1 MRFSLWLP
9 ANRPWSNLS
18 TLAIHAEQSGWS
30 GIWLADHFM
39 PNTPEPNTDPMGE
52 VMAQLAALA
61 ATVPRVRIGPL
72 VLGNTYRHPAV
83 VAKAAAAIDEISG
96 GRFVLGIGAGWQVNE
111 HEAFGI
117 ELGSVKER
125 LAWFREACQV
135 LQSLRDEEV
144 TTFDGSRY
152 QLRDASLNPKPAGP
166 LPILIGASGEKVMPK
181 IVAQYADEWN
191 CWARPDT
198 FAHKSSVMSAAC
210 EARDRSPET
219 LHRSTQALVFIGPDA
234 AAKAEHVN
242 KSRPAIGGTTQQLV
256 EILGQYAEAGLDEF
270 ILPTM
275 SLGNASTA
283 EVNDFAD
290 QFLTEVAQ
298 QLSVSTP
305 A

>member
-9 ANRPWSNLS
+9 ADRRWSDLHA
-18 TLAIHAEQSGWS
+18 LATHAEQSGWD

-39 PNTPEPNTDPMGE
+39 TNTPEPNTNPMGE
-52 VMAQLAALA
+52 AMAQLAALA
-61 ATVPRVRIGPL
+61 AAVPRVRIGPL

-117 ELGSVKER
+117 ELGSVRDR

-135 LQSLRDEEV
+135 LTSLRDQET

-152 QLRDASLNPKPAGP
+152 RLREASLNPKPVGP
-166 LPILIGASGEKVMPK
+166 LPILIGASGEKVMPG

-191 CWARPDT
+191 TWARPDT

-210 EARDRSPET
+210 EARDRSPQS

-242 KSRPAIGGTTQQLV
+242 ATRPAIGGTPEQLV
-256 EILGQYAEAGLDEF
+256 DVLGQYAEAGVDEF

-275 SLGNASTA
+275 TLRDAGVN
-283 EVNDFAD
+283 EVDDFAD
-290 QFLTEVAQ
+290 QFLTGVAH
-298 QLSVSTP
+298 QLPVSTP